1 MSSWW
6 LLLAMSAITFLNRY
20 AFFTPSLR
28 YKPNEKVQ
36 RFLSYS
42 TFAILTA
49 IWTPI
54 LFDFDLDQGF
64 SHTGWDYIIGACIA
78 GILSML
84 RVPSIIVVLLCTM
97 VFFGLRFLF

>member
-6 LLLAMSAITFLNRY
+6 LLFAMSAITFLNRY
-20 AFFTPSLR
+20 AFFTPSLS
-28 YKPNEKVQ
+28 YQPSEKVQ

-54 LFDFDLDQGF
+54 VFEFDFEQGF
-64 SHTGWDYIIGACIA
+64 THAGWDYIIGATIA
-78 GILSML
+78 GVLSVI
-84 RVPSIIVVLLCTM
+84 RVPSIIVVLVCAI
-97 VFFGLRFLF
+97 VFFGLRMFF